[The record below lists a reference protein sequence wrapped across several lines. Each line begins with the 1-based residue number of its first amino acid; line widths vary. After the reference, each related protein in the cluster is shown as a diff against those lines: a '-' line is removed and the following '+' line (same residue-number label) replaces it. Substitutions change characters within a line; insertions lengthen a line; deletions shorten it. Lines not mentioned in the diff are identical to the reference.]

1 MRFRCPNDL
10 FSYCTDKPIPGRGQT
25 KVTFLGSGEQQAA
38 LPCKLSPKT
47 CRREKSSQS
56 KMKHPKGTHRSH
68 VSGKRFTRSA
78 SRRGIWDKLRGRA
91 EHLNSRLVK

>member
-47 CRREKSSQS
+47 CGKNITNTELARIEGVVDPIALSGRR
-56 KMKHPKGTHRSH
+56 
-68 VSGKRFTRSA
+68 V
-78 SRRGIWDKLRGRA
+78 
-91 EHLNSRLVK
+91 VKAR